1 MALDPDVIAVL
12 IPIVFLLAVVA
23 AIGIIMHFRT
33 EKAKALA
40 AGGGEYQR
48 LAEEAVRGQRVLLEE
63 MQRMNTT
70 LKEIERLLKEV

>member
-1 MALDPDVIAVL
+1 MALAGEW
-12 IPIVFLLAVVA
+12 IPIIMFVCIVA
-23 AIGIIMHFRT
+23 AIAVVMYFRT
-33 EKAKALA
+33 ERAKF

-63 MQRMNTT
+63 MQRMNAT

>member
-1 MALDPDVIAVL
+1 MVDPDVVAVL
-12 IPIVFLLAVVA
+12 IPIVLFIAIVA
-23 AIGIIMHFRT
+23 AIGLVMYFRT
-33 EKAKALA
+33 EKAKAIA